1 MSEATI
7 RRATDAD
14 AAALAALRRET
25 AAELDSERS
34 DPGFEDRFAAW
45 LARESPR
52 RIIWLAEAAALVGAM
67 NLTVFERMPRPGR
80 APARWGYLGNAFVL
94 AAYRNRGIGSQLLAA
109 LLDHAREQG
118 FVRVVLSPTERAIPF
133 YQRAGFGPADE
144 LMVWH
149 PPHGVSHLV
158 TLRGGHGPPRRYEP
172 GLAPAARRDSP
183 VLASAPPGSRGRA
196 GSGPPWSATARSAGT
211 RSPRPPS
218 TGPARPGPPP
228 RIRSSPRT
236 WSRPAPSPRR

>member
-7 RRATDAD
+7 RRAADAD
-14 AAALAALRRET
+14 MAALAALRRET
-25 AAELDSERS
+25 TRELDGERR

-52 RIIWLAEAAALVGAM
+52 RIIWLAESGGGLVGAM

-80 APARWGYLGNAFVL
+80 GPARWGYLGNAFVL
-94 AAYRNRGIGSQLLAA
+94 AAYRNRGIGTQLLAA

-118 FVRVVLSPTERAIPF
+118 FARVVLSPTERAIPF

-149 PPHGVSHLV
+149 PP
-158 TLRGGHGPPRRYEP
+158 
-172 GLAPAARRDSP
+172 PAG
-183 VLASAPPGSRGRA
+183 ASS
-196 GSGPPWSATARSAGT
+196 
-211 RSPRPPS
+211 
-218 TGPARPGPPP
+218 
-228 RIRSSPRT
+228 
-236 WSRPAPSPRR
+236 

>member
-1 MSEATI
+1 VSEATI

-45 LARESPR
+45 LAREAPR
-52 RIIWLAEAAALVGAM
+52 RIVWLAEAGGRLVGAM

-118 FVRVVLSPTERAIPF
+118 FVRVALSPTERAIPF

-149 PPHGVSHLV
+149 PPQ
-158 TLRGGHGPPRRYEP
+158 
-172 GLAPAARRDSP
+172 
-183 VLASAPPGSRGRA
+183 
-196 GSGPPWSATARSAGT
+196 
-211 RSPRPPS
+211 PPS
-218 TGPARPGPPP
+218 R
-228 RIRSSPRT
+228 
-236 WSRPAPSPRR
+236 